1 MPTLS
6 CVLPRNSVTNSTTAN
21 FEPSLDY
28 CVVKIPRW
36 DLSKFLRVST
46 KIGSSMKSVG
56 ERSGAAWRGEVW
68 GGLWG
73 SVHSRPPT
81 GEVMAIGRN
90 FEEAFQKALR
100 MVDENCVGFD
110 HTVKPASDVVSAGAR
125 HGAWVRRGRLCTAHP
140 SAPQELETPTDKR
153 IFVLAAALRAG
164 YSIERLYELTKI
176 DRWFLHKMKNITDH
190 AARLEAFRGEQ
201 SAMPPAVLRRAKQL
215 GFSDKQVALAV
226 LR

>member
-1 MPTLS
+1 
-6 CVLPRNSVTNSTTAN
+6 
-21 FEPSLDY
+21 
-28 CVVKIPRW
+28 
-36 DLSKFLRVST
+36 
-46 KIGSSMKSVG
+46 
-56 ERSGAAWRGEVW
+56 
-68 GGLWG
+68 
-73 SVHSRPPT
+73 
-81 GEVMAIGRN
+81 MAIGRN

-110 HTVKPASDVVSAGAR
+110 HTVKPASDMVSAAV
-125 HGAWVRRGRLCTAHP
+125 WVSVLAVPFLGERDGHLNHTEPLSR
-140 SAPQELETPTDKR
+140 QELETPTDKR

-190 AARLEAFRGEQ
+190 TVLLESYRGEQ
-201 SAMPPAVLRRAKQL
+201 GTMPPAVLKRAKQL

>member
-1 MPTLS
+1 
-6 CVLPRNSVTNSTTAN
+6 
-21 FEPSLDY
+21 
-28 CVVKIPRW
+28 
-36 DLSKFLRVST
+36 
-46 KIGSSMKSVG
+46 
-56 ERSGAAWRGEVW
+56 
-68 GGLWG
+68 
-73 SVHSRPPT
+73 
-81 GEVMAIGRN
+81 MAIGRN

-110 HTVKPASDVVSAGAR
+110 HTVKPASDMVSTGV
-125 HGAWVRRGRLCTAHP
+125 WVFWGEGENWPPASLSHTPPLSR
-140 SAPQELETPTDKR
+140 QELETPTDKR

-190 AARLEAFRGEQ
+190 AVLLESYRGQ
-201 SAMPPAVLRRAKQL
+201 QGTMPPAVLKRAKQL

>member
-1 MPTLS
+1 M
-6 CVLPRNSVTNSTTAN
+6 STAGPAARGGAHGAGLLTA
-21 FEPSLDY
+21 PS
-28 CVVKIPRW
+28 
-36 DLSKFLRVST
+36 
-46 KIGSSMKSVG
+46 
-56 ERSGAAWRGEVW
+56 A
-68 GGLWG
+68 
-73 SVHSRPPT
+73 

-110 HTVKPASDVVSAGAR
+110 HTVKPASDVVSAGV
-125 HGAWVRRGRLCTAHP
+125 HGAERPLGWSGGGCAAGQ
-140 SAPQELETPTDKR
+140 APPAPLSPRCCQELETPTDKR

-190 AARLEAFRGEQ
+190 AVLLEAYREEQ
-201 SAMPPAVLRRAKQL
+201 STMPPAVLQRAKQL

>member
-1 MPTLS
+1 
-6 CVLPRNSVTNSTTAN
+6 
-21 FEPSLDY
+21 
-28 CVVKIPRW
+28 
-36 DLSKFLRVST
+36 
-46 KIGSSMKSVG
+46 
-56 ERSGAAWRGEVW
+56 
-68 GGLWG
+68 
-73 SVHSRPPT
+73 
-81 GEVMAIGRN
+81 MAIGRN

-110 HTVKPASDVVSAGAR
+110 HTVKPVSDMVSTGVWVSVLAVPFGGERWPPASLG
-125 HGAWVRRGRLCTAHP
+125 HTQPPAW
-140 SAPQELETPTDKR
+140 QELETPTDKR

-190 AARLEAFRGEQ
+190 AVLLESYRGEQ
-201 SAMPPAVLRRAKQL
+201 GTMPPAVLKRAKQL

>member
-1 MPTLS
+1 M
-6 CVLPRNSVTNSTTAN
+6 STAGPAARGGAHGAGLLTAA
-21 FEPSLDY
+21 S
-28 CVVKIPRW
+28 
-36 DLSKFLRVST
+36 
-46 KIGSSMKSVG
+46 
-56 ERSGAAWRGEVW
+56 A
-68 GGLWG
+68 
-73 SVHSRPPT
+73 

-110 HTVKPASDVVSAGAR
+110 HTVKPASDVVSAGGSTGRNGRWVGRGGAALPAR
-125 HGAWVRRGRLCTAHP
+125 P
-140 SAPQELETPTDKR
+140 PPAPLSPRCCQELETPTDKR

-190 AARLEAFRGEQ
+190 AVLLEAYREEQ
-201 SAMPPAVLRRAKQL
+201 STMPPAVLQRAKQL

>member
-1 MPTLS
+1 
-6 CVLPRNSVTNSTTAN
+6 
-21 FEPSLDY
+21 
-28 CVVKIPRW
+28 
-36 DLSKFLRVST
+36 
-46 KIGSSMKSVG
+46 
-56 ERSGAAWRGEVW
+56 
-68 GGLWG
+68 
-73 SVHSRPPT
+73 
-81 GEVMAIGRN
+81 MAIGRN

-110 HTVKPASDVVSAGAR
+110 HTVKPASDVVSAGAL
-125 HGAWVRRGRLCTAHP
+125 GCGSVLPVQSWGEAAIYPLPGPAHH
-140 SAPQELETPTDKR
+140 STLASQELETPTDKR

-190 AARLEAFRGEQ
+190 TVLLESYRGEQ
-201 SAMPPAVLRRAKQL
+201 STMPPAVLKRAKQL